1 MHNKYSRITVLKFQ
15 KMSRYAILRR
25 AKQITELNFYR
36 KFGNVGSQTTP
47 SMNPLHGIRV
57 LDMSRILAGPYCS
70 MILGDLGAE
79 IVKVEQPGTNLLDL
93 VQKAT
98 NFEKKIHHRF

>member
-1 MHNKYSRITVLKFQ
+1 MHNNYSRITVVKFQ

-25 AKQITELNFYR
+25 ATKSIELSFYR

-47 SMNPLHGIRV
+47 SMNPLRGIRV

-79 IVKVEQPGTNLLDL
+79 IVKVEQPGT
-93 VQKAT
+93 
-98 NFEKKIHHRF
+98 